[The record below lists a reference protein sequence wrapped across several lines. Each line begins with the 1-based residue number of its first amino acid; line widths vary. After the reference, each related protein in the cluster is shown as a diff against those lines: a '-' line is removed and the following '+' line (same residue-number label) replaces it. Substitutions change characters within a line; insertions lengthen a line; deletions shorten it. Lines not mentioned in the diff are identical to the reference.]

1 MSPTPSLLVAV
12 PKPTRI
18 HRAAKPMRRQNRK
31 RAAARRVEDF
41 GERGAAIRAM
51 PCLIAGT
58 HACGGAMEAAHAKS
72 RGAGGDRRHLVPLCS
87 GHHREQH
94 TRGVLTFQAK
104 YQLDLLAE
112 ADRIATELD
121 IQGLP

>member
-31 RAAARRVEDF
+31 RAAARQVEDF

-51 PCLIAGT
+51 PCLIADT
-58 HACGGAMEAAHAKS
+58 HTCGGKMEAAHAKS

-87 GHHREQH
+87 LAHREQH
-94 TRGVLTFQAK
+94 DRGVATFQTK
-104 YQLDLLAE
+104 HGVNLLAE
-112 ADRIATELD
+112 ADRIARELD
-121 IQGLP
+121 ARGLP